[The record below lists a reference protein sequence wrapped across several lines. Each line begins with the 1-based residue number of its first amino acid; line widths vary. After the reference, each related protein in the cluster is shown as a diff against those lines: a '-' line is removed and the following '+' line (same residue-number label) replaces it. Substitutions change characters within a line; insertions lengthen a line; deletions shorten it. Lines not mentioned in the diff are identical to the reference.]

1 MTQQEEYN
9 EKGELAIK
17 KLLEEYPQYEFMDMD
32 NYYTYKKKQKGYELL
47 ISSHGIKTEVKFRGG
62 SPTSSLADVS
72 EKQAKNATILSV
84 YEDGII
90 GWHCYMSDY
99 LKSDKCEDSYGS
111 KYKKMRMI
119 HFMSIA
125 TKDLSSLIDPI
136 LSKPSQYGVERFFI

>member
-1 MTQQEEYN
+1 MTLQEEYN
-9 EKGELAIK
+9 EKGEIAVK
-17 KLLEEYPQYEFMDMD
+17 KLITEYPQYEFMDMD
-32 NYYTYKKKQKGYELL
+32 NYYPGNKKQKGYDLL

-62 SPTSSLADVS
+62 NSPADIT
-72 EKQAKNATILSV
+72 ENQAKDATILSV

-99 LKSDKCEDSYGS
+99 LKNDKCEDSYGS

-136 LSKPSQYGVERFFI
+136 LSQPSQYGVERFMI